1 MKIATLAKVDVLKS
15 QEAQVSRVQ
24 LQQLRH
30 TLVNPQSGHV
40 ASGYLR
46 LSAAG
51 SLNVGQWMTQG
62 SKADAIA
69 SIKALVHAAY
79 GERLAQTGQ
88 SPKVDDAIDTYLSGS
103 GQAFGSKSFVKL
115 IDSLEAGLYP
125 DDAQAANLPASAHA
139 TSGRLALSV
148 DKFSVSSAEIEARA
162 SQSPIGAAA
171 IDQFKALSPHMERN
185 TMAHFSQLMF
195 PPRSALNPVSA
206 IQALAEQ
213 PPRTFAMGDA
223 DGSMGRM
230 LLHVIASGTA
240 QLPADKMPLLAK
252 VLDAEFKCGELLHF
266 QSNPELVDAHAQLA
280 EALKVTP
287 QIVHDEPA
295 CLFMGDILSDRF
307 TNNQQAMST
316 MIFKLKGYDPLDLQ
330 KPRVETGVHFIA
342 GNHDTVV
349 IPQNTGARPEA
360 SWGQG
365 AAVCLTEP
373 QHRTLLMKCFDAAVY
388 SGGVL
393 STHQG
398 VAASHKEGYYQT
410 GLHVKL
416 SREQIKEHISQQGV
430 TLADGSK
437 VQESLRIP
445 ADNPKELAEKIN
457 QMFHDV
463 LRTAPVITELVA
475 TNFRPQDKNM
485 TLDAMWFPKAS
496 YPDFRQIHGH
506 NGDANE
512 VEPGVTNLNPRGG
525 GGHFAPASTV
535 IEYPTKPTDSLLAA
549 NSFV

>member
-1 MKIATLAKVDVLKS
+1 MKISTLARVDVLKS
-15 QEAQVSRVQ
+15 QEAQVSREQ

-51 SLNVGQWMTQG
+51 SLNVGQWMTKG

-69 SIKALVHAAY
+69 SIKTLVHAAY

-88 SPKVDDAIDTYLSGS
+88 SQKVDDAIDTYLRGS

-139 TSGRLALSV
+139 TSGRLALSAA
-148 DKFSVSSAEIEARA
+148 KFLVSSAEIEARA

-206 IQALAEQ
+206 IQALAEHQ
-213 PPRTFAMGDA
+213 PRTFAMGDA

-230 LLHVIASGTA
+230 LLHVIASGTG
-240 QLPADKMPLLAK
+240 QLKADKMPLLAK
-252 VLDAEFKCGELLHF
+252 VLDAEFKCGELLDF
-266 QSNPELVDAHAQLA
+266 QSNAELVDAHAQLA

-287 QIVHDEPA
+287 QIGHDEPA
-295 CLFMGDILSDRF
+295 CLFLGDILSDRF

-349 IPQNTGARPEA
+349 IPQNTGAPPDS

-365 AAVCLTEP
+365 AALRLTEP
-373 QHRTLLMKCFDAAVY
+373 EHRTLLRKCFDAAVY
-388 SGGVL
+388 AGGVL

-398 VAASHKEGYYQT
+398 VAASLKPGYYQT
-410 GLHVKL
+410 GLNVTLHRQQKD
-416 SREQIKEHISQQGV
+416 EHLSQQGV
-430 TLADGSK
+430 PLADGSK
-437 VQESLRIP
+437 VQDSLRIQ
-445 ADNPKELAEKIN
+445 ADNPKELAERIN
-457 QMFHDV
+457 KMFHAA
-463 LRTAPVITELVA
+463 LHFAPDITELVA
-475 TNFRPQDKNM
+475 TNFRPQDKSM
-485 TLDAMWFPKAS
+485 TLDAMWFPKDFHQ
-496 YPDFRQIHGH
+496 DFRQIHGH

-512 VEPGVTNLNPRGG
+512 VEPGVTNLNPRNGG
-525 GGHFAPASTV
+525 GDFAPASTV
-535 IEYPTKPTDSLLAA
+535 IEYPAKLSDSLLAA
-549 NSFV
+549 IPFV